1 MTTVGGI
8 VGEAKRFSSVAAQIL
23 GGWGPGKPRR
33 ADWNTVGL
41 SPDQV
46 RQEQAERERRDR
58 QAVNALAYH
67 VQEENPAIGADFVSK
82 SRTRVV

>member
-1 MTTVGGI
+1 M
-8 VGEAKRFSSVAAQIL
+8 VGEVKRFTSVTAQIL
-23 GGWGPGKPRR
+23 GGWGPGKPGR
-33 ADWNTVGL
+33 ANWNTVGL

-82 SRTRVV
+82 SRTRTM